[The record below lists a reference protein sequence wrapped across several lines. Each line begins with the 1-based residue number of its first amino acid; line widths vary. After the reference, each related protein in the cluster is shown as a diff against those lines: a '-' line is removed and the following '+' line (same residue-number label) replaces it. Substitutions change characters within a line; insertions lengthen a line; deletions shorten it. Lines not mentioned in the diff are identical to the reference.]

1 MGKAI
6 ALNQDTFWVGAV
18 DWNARYFHGAVLS
31 THRGTTY
38 NSYLLRDQKTALIDT
53 VYPPF
58 ADDLVQKIKSLIRPE
73 ELDYLVI
80 NHVEIDHSGSFP
92 VIRELCPRARVV
104 CTQRGYEG
112 LQGYFGGGFEPLIV
126 KTGDTISLGR
136 RTLQFIEAPMLHWP
150 DSMFTYV
157 PEDSLLLPND
167 AFGQHIATASRFDDE
182 VDMAEVMQEAAKYYA
197 NILMPFGSLVS
208 RKLAEINK
216 LGLSIKMIAPS
227 HGIIWRGQPERIV
240 EAYARWAEGLG
251 RPLAVVAYDTMWQ
264 STERMAMALL
274 DGLEAGGVEAKLY
287 KLSSSD
293 RNDVIAAILEARAVL
308 IGSPTIN
315 NDILPT
321 VSPLLDD
328 LMGLRPR
335 NKLGMGF
342 GSYGWGGGAQQV
354 IEERLKAAKF
364 EVIEPG
370 ITAKWRPTA
379 EDAQRCFE
387 RGREVAERIK
397 Q

>member
-1 MGKAI
+1 
-6 ALNQDTFWVGAV
+6 
-18 DWNARYFHGAVLS
+18 
-31 THRGTTY
+31 
-38 NSYLLRDQKTALIDT
+38 
-53 VYPPF
+53 
-58 ADDLVQKIKSLIRPE
+58 
-73 ELDYLVI
+73 
-80 NHVEIDHSGSFP
+80 
-92 VIRELCPRARVV
+92 
-104 CTQRGYEG
+104 
-112 LQGYFGGGFEPLIV
+112 
-126 KTGDTISLGR
+126 
-136 RTLQFIEAPMLHWP
+136 MLHWP